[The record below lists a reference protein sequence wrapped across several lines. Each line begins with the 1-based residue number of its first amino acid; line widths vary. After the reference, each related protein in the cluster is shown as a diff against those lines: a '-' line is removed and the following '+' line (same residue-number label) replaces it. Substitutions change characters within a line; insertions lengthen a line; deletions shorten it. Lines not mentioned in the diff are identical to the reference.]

1 MAKRFTDTNKWD
13 QSWFRKLTPTF
24 KCVWAYLCD
33 KCDHAGV
40 WEIDLETMSHFIN
53 DAVSVDQ
60 LKTSFADKIRFISDD
75 KILIQAFIDFQYGTL
90 NPENR
95 VHKSVIL
102 RLEKF
107 ENKDLIST
115 FQGAKDKEQYKDKE
129 KDKEKETDFSN
140 ISNST
145 MLANVAFQNSKE
157 IDEIENL
164 LSSENALDQDFPPF
178 WKKGKTNF
186 CSRIL
191 ISYDFNLDDFKRD
204 LKSIINE
211 SLLDKISPSGKSDY
225 IISRIKKKALEM
237 HNAAR

>member
-13 QSWFRKLTPTF
+13 QSWFRKLSPTF

-53 DAVSVDQ
+53 DTVSIDQ

-107 ENKDLIST
+107 ENKDLIRT

-145 MLANVAFQNSKE
+145 MLSNVALQNSKE
-157 IDEIENL
+157 IEEIQNL
-164 LSSENALDQDFPPF
+164 LSGENALHEDFPPF

-186 CSRIL
+186 CARIL
-191 ISYDFNLDDFKRD
+191 VSYDFNLEDFKRD

-211 SLLDKISPSGKSDY
+211 SLLDKIAPSGKSDY

-237 HNAAR
+237 HNAAQ